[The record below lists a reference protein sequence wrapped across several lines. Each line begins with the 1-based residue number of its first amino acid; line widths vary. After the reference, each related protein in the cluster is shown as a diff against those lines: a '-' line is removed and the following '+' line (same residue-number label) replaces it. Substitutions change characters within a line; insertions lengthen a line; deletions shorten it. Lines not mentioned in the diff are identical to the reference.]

1 MVKPHS
7 SSWQEKV
14 KGEEGMTFDQV
25 DQNGDGLIDQA
36 EWERMKLDAE
46 RERLADENNDRDAKR
61 KMCYFCLAGMLMYP
75 AAVVI
80 TEMLKLPTASQ
91 LLSSMANIYY
101 PSVSLVVGS
110 YFGFSAMS
118 GKDKAK

>member
-1 MVKPHS
+1 
-7 SSWQEKV
+7 
-14 KGEEGMTFDQV
+14 MTHFEATDT
-25 DQNGDGLIDQA
+25 NGDGVIDQY

-80 TEMLKLPTASQ
+80 TELLKIPAASQ
-91 LLSSMANIYY
+91 LLASMANIYY

-118 GKDKAK
+118 AKKEAK

>member
-1 MVKPHS
+1 MTEF
-7 SSWQEKV
+7 EK
-14 KGEEGMTFDQV
+14 TDL
-25 DQNGDGLIDQA
+25 NGDGVIDQT
-36 EWERMKLDAE
+36 EWDRMKLEAE

-61 KMCYFCLAGMLMYP
+61 NMCYVCLAGMLLYP

-80 TEMLKLPTASQ
+80 TEALKLPAASQ

-118 GKDKAK
+118 NKAKG